1 MSEPCPASVTVLE
14 GQRKRQLRE
23 LFATWRNKFSK
34 SRTGTSASVTLLST
48 RTPSFALREHG
59 HIRKRQTRTGV
70 KFTVF
75 YDGPYD
81 VWQHENL
88 HAEHPRGG
96 GPKFLENALKL
107 YMPLIERAVAGEVR
121 QSMPKTRRARGR

>member
-1 MSEPCPASVTVLE
+1 MPGVGDRARRTAEAAATRALRDLAEQVLE
-14 GQRKRQLRE
+14 E
-23 LFATWRNKFSK
+23 SNRNI
-34 SRTGTSASVTLLST
+34 GVGDPAVDPD
-48 RTPSFALREHG
+48 PSFALREHG